1 MKSNC
6 LLRKFP
12 MKQLDETF
20 WANQRGDSI
29 GVGFTSQGLIN
40 LGQIWN
46 FIPRVRVGDRVFH
59 GQAIATIES
68 TNSVKS
74 LCIPIDG
81 ILVSINE
88 DAIDFPESITEDIE
102 VFVFTKVSHALLGL

>member
-1 MKSNC
+1 
-6 LLRKFP
+6 

-20 WANQRGDSI
+20 WANRRGEEIS
-29 GVGFTSQGLIN
+29 VGFTSQGLVN

-46 FIPRVRVGDRVFH
+46 FIPRIAVGDRVFY

-81 ILVSINE
+81 VLIFINE
-88 DAIDFPESITEDIE
+88 DAIDFPESITEKTV
-102 VFVFTKVSHALLGL
+102 VFLFTKTSHALLGL